1 MYKRQ
6 LYNIL
11 FKEGIRILAPAITPP
26 LLLYTKPLSVF
37 CAKLENVIKI
47 KNNILYIFTTPALSG
62 SVF

>member
-1 MYKRQ
+1 M
-6 LYNIL
+6 
-11 FKEGIRILAPAITPP
+11 RILAPTITSS
-26 LLLYTKPLSVF
+26 LLLYTKPLMVF